1 LSIFQHFSDSSYV
14 DKLVHFNTMEHNK
27 GEDAFSM
34 DKGLF
39 FSFLFENFNDRFL
52 PIFATHMKK
61 LAESN
66 DESNQ
71 VGTY

>member
-1 LSIFQHFSDSSYV
+1 
-14 DKLVHFNTMEHNK
+14 MEHNK